1 MEVTNEKE
9 SNMLNVTVDK
19 ENGIAML
26 EPHGALT
33 QNDFEW
39 AAQQIDPL
47 IESAGELK
55 GLIIHVETFPGWDSF
70 AGLVAHLKFV
80 REHHKETSRLAFV
93 TDSHVGDLAEK
104 IGNHF
109 IAAEIRHFDFQALEN
124 AKTWILSD

>member
-1 MEVTNEKE
+1 
-9 SNMLNVTVDK
+9 MLIVKLDQ

-26 EPHGALT
+26 EPHGALN
-33 QNDFEW
+33 QSDFEW

-70 AGLVAHLKFV
+70 AGLTAHLKFV
-80 REHHKETSRLAFV
+80 RGHQKNIRRIALVS
-93 TDSHVGDLAEK
+93 DSVIGDLAEK

-109 IAAEIRHFDFQALEN
+109 IEAEIRHFDFQELEN
-124 AKTWILSD
+124 SKTWILSD